1 MKLST
6 RFQARGIFRI
16 ARGTVKGVAAKITA
30 NRSLGTSG
38 RFDKVTGRI
47 QYRLGRFQGA
57 IGL

>member
-16 ARGTVKGVAAKITA
+16 ARGTVKGVAARITA

-38 RFDKVTGRI
+38 KFDKVAGRI
-47 QYRLGRFQGA
+47 QYRIGKVQGA